1 MKGLGKEWMKNY
13 GIYNNMQLSQNELA
27 ASLIILNKDQTSF

>member
-1 MKGLGKEWMKNY
+1 MKGLGKEWKT
-13 GIYNNMQLSQNELA
+13 IYNIMQPSQNELA

>member
-13 GIYNNMQLSQNELA
+13 LQQYA
-27 ASLIILNKDQTSF
+27 AQSKWAGRRFNDIK